1 MADEANATLVL
12 EVIACSVEDAIEAQ
26 RGGAH
31 RLEVISHFEVGGLTP
46 PLELVRE
53 IRTVV
58 DLPLR
63 VMVRESK
70 GYEVEDETEVERLC
84 TTANELNA
92 LKVDGIVLGFLRDGR
107 IDRDLTS
114 RVLACAP
121 YLKATFHHA
130 LEASSDPLAAIQE
143 VKRIA
148 QVDRILVSGNGS
160 LSRQLDNFDAYA
172 KAASPE
178 ITVLAGGGLNAARI
192 AAIRASTGIREFH
205 VGRAA
210 RTPES
215 INGTVRAVRVSEII
229 QQLR

>member
-1 MADEANATLVL
+1 MLVL
-12 EVIACSVEDAIEAQ
+12 EVIASSVEDAIEAQ

-53 IRTVV
+53 IRKVV

-63 VMVRESK
+63 VMLRESG

-84 TTANELNA
+84 TTAHELNA
-92 LKVDGIVLGFLRDGR
+92 LRVDGMVLGFLRDGR

-121 YLKATFHHA
+121 DLKATFHHA
-130 LEASSDPLAAIQE
+130 LEASVDPLEAIRE

-148 QVDRILVSGNGS
+148 QVDRILVSGNGF
-160 LSRQLDNFDAYA
+160 LSRQIDSLVAYA
-172 KAASPE
+172 KTASPE
-178 ITVLAGGGLNAARI
+178 ITVLAGGGLDATKI
-192 AAIRASTGIREFH
+192 AAIRAATRIREFH

-215 INGTVRAVRVSEII
+215 IDGTVRAARVREII